1 MREVVFDE
9 GAKIIKSP
17 WLRIAEAAAYCGISR
32 TSFEDRASDLPHGG
46 NRRMRLYNV
55 RVLDRW
61 LEGLLEVPFDP
72 PKVVKGRRRTFRY
85 RAEDDDDIVLTNPVS
100 GKVYL

>member
-32 TSFEDRASDLPHGG
+32 TSFEDRSSDLPHGG
-46 NRRMRLYNV
+46 NRRLRLYNV

-72 PKVVKGRRRTFRY
+72 PKVVKRRRRTVRY
-85 RAEDDDDIVLTNPVS
+85 RAEDDKDVVLVHPTT
-100 GKVYL
+100 GKIYS

>member
-1 MREVVFDE
+1 MREVIFDE

-32 TSFEDRASDLPHGG
+32 TSFEDRSADLPHGG

-72 PKVVKGRRRTFRY
+72 PKVTKRRRLTFQY
-85 RAEDDDDIVLTNPVS
+85 SAKDEEDIAFVHPTT
-100 GKVYL
+100 GKVYR